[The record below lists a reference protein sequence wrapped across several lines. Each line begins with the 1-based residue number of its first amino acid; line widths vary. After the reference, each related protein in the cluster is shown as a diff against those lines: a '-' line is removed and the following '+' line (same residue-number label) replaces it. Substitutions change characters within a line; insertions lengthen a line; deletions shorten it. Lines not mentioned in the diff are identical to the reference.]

1 MKSSHPAAGWNE
13 RAPLP
18 PSLRGTRGKTA
29 SEGGVVEW
37 KKGWRV
43 EGSRYKK
50 SSRIKS
56 RGCTLVKGE
65 KRVVG
70 VRLAWSP
77 VITFSSFLFLSPP
90 LVIPRGGC
98 SSPPFLLDSSPLG
111 DLLLVH
117 RLSTFLACNYWPL
130 NEGEGCGCNFWKS
143 PIRNNGPSG
152 VRVPSRAA
160 NWNLSAMR
168 RVHACSHPRGAQ
180 SIPERGSICVPA
192 SFVKTRLSQLL
203 SVVFPP
209 AIEHATNSHAILPKV
224 GGGGILFPC

>member
-13 RAPLP
+13 RA
-18 PSLRGTRGKTA
+18 SLRGTRGKTA

-130 NEGEGCGCNFWKS
+130 NEG
-143 PIRNNGPSG
+143 
-152 VRVPSRAA
+152 RVAGATFENLLLEITAPRAYVSRAA
-160 NWNLSAMR
+160 RQIGIWARWEGCTLVRIRGGRNPSPKGDRFVYRQVSLR
-168 RVHACSHPRGAQ
+168 RD
-180 SIPERGSICVPA
+180 
-192 SFVKTRLSQLL
+192 
-203 SVVFPP
+203 
-209 AIEHATNSHAILPKV
+209 
-224 GGGGILFPC
+224 